1 MRNQENISIFKWG
14 ASAER
19 RSRKKRRQR
28 GEQQEHSN
36 HGNFQIWGLQFS
48 IVRIYRKHTTI
59 PTHNNKLLIKLNLSY
74 SAVRLHM
81 QGYEIFKSL

>member
-1 MRNQENISIFKWG
+1 MEAFRFGAYNSLQYVSIENIPPF
-14 ASAER
+14 
-19 RSRKKRRQR
+19 
-28 GEQQEHSN
+28 
-36 HGNFQIWGLQFS
+36 
-48 IVRIYRKHTTI
+48 